1 MGNGG
6 QKGKA
11 SGVKSISVLDKILNY
26 FEVIGNKLPDPVSIF
41 VILCAAVLIISFIC
55 SKTGVAGEHPLTHK
69 MITALSKKTL
79 GKIVG
84 EENVIV
90 MEEPLMGSEDFSYFG
105 KKVPSN
111 FFLVGVR
118 DAQEDIESML
128 HHPRLLWDEKYLKI
142 NAKALSQ
149 LVIDFLNK

>member
-1 MGNGG
+1 
-6 QKGKA
+6 
-11 SGVKSISVLDKILNY
+11 
-26 FEVIGNKLPDPVSIF
+26 
-41 VILCAAVLIISFIC
+41 
-55 SKTGVAGEHPLTHK
+55 
-69 MITALSKKTL
+69 
-79 GKIVG
+79 
-84 EENVIV
+84 
-90 MEEPLMGSEDFSYFG
+90 MGSEDFSYFG

-149 LVIDFLNK
+149 LAIDFLNK